1 MAHPT
6 CADDELDLMPL
17 RVRMG
22 MTGQEL
28 PRIMLHRCKCTASDA
43 REAIARVLGI
53 LPFGLRLTV
62 AGEVWAGGPAPLAL
76 WESDQAAVEVVRVP
90 LTGDE
95 LLETVVRRIGKLS
108 HNAASPQFTYIYLR
122 NFASDHF
129 GVFTTLREHFTTLGY
144 IGMARIFMLRTR
156 AHQYL
161 ESSVARDPPVRLT
174 EADVWKELVEDD
186 DIWTVLKSV
195 DKNKARKYLWE
206 LHTSGEIDLA
216 ELAARWGCCQWP
228 RGTR

>member
-1 MAHPT
+1 MYHLCHLCPAPPNMAHPT

-76 WESDQAAVEVVRVP
+76 GRV
-90 LTGDE
+90 T
-95 LLETVVRRIGKLS
+95 RRQWRLS
-108 HNAASPQFTYIYLR
+108 
-122 NFASDHF
+122 
-129 GVFTTLREHFTTLGY
+129 
-144 IGMARIFMLRTR
+144 
-156 AHQYL
+156 
-161 ESSVARDPPVRLT
+161 
-174 EADVWKELVEDD
+174 
-186 DIWTVLKSV
+186 
-195 DKNKARKYLWE
+195 
-206 LHTSGEIDLA
+206 
-216 ELAARWGCCQWP
+216 GC
-228 RGTR
+228 R